1 MSSIITKKSED
12 NIINVA
18 ENEWIEH
25 VQGFKDV
32 LTTAKAVL
40 KRAKVS
46 AFINAD
52 FPITEFVE
60 EFEFLVDNNVEV
72 SIFSFYDL
80 GKIPDGVRVF
90 THNHKMKINHV
101 CTRLMIAIDEE
112 EIFIS
117 DWNSDT
123 GEWRGTRTNN
133 PLMTAVVC
141 EHIHNDIYLMKFR
154 KKYGR
159 EVYEEIMI
167 SDVFEQKRKEIGVY

>member
-1 MSSIITKKSED
+1 MSSIITKRPED

-18 ENEWIEH
+18 EDEWLEH

-32 LTTAKAVL
+32 LVAARAIL
-40 KRAKVS
+40 KRARSSV
-46 AFINAD
+46 FINAD
-52 FPITEFVE
+52 FPITELVE
-60 EFEFLVDNNVEV
+60 ELEFLVDNNVEV

-80 GKIPDGVRVF
+80 GKVPVGVRVF
-90 THNHKMKINHV
+90 THNHKMNINHV
-101 CTRLMIAIDEE
+101 CTRLMIAVDEE

-117 DWNSDT
+117 DCNSVT

-167 SDVFEQKRKEIGVY
+167 SDMFEQRRKEIGVY